1 MGNASLDITRATD
14 IVYLAVDTFEKQ
26 GLEWLLMLFGLNLWG
41 FAISSNGHDINNNS
55 QIKGKVQ
62 PYSSYE
68 DDSDDDDDDDDL
80 LGVRP
85 EWVKTPLDLILIDSY
100 EKARSV
106 LDSKYS
112 KRAAIEKDA
121 YMNSFI
127 TDEDRIYQAKK
138 PLRYKKKQ
146 GLASSAM
153 QQLKDKTILHF
164 AALPLHKQH
173 FRVELVLAIGFIVLW
188 ASQFEIGT
196 IGAMVGILFMLI
208 GVMTIPSYFDGV
220 LRFIKNFILVV
231 TFPIR
236 WLVKNLFKIL
246 KASFVCLS
254 TKLKEKW
261 ESWNKKKEDEDEKDV
276 ITVSAKF
283 ANLVNDSDSDTEGN
297 IIKNN
302 DNDDDDDAKNITNTN
317 DLIRLSEEEEN
328 KARQR
333 REAFGIDSIWQ
344 WISLGTNPDF
354 PFFKSEAENNV
365 INSNK
370 SKKSTEENQNDN
382 DIDNDNDNDTISSN
396 SDPNPDSDFD
406 SDSDSEAGDN
416 DNNIDHQFDETAM
429 TDEDSD
435 ASSLVTEI
443 TDLSSIDS
451 DEDDIED
458 EYYDWVAADKDNSR
472 LLLITR
478 ERNMIQNMID
488 TAARWRKYRRSM
500 VLAGAQDVERL
511 EREKAENLR
520 KWERRQ
526 IKRIIRE
533 AARQRRIRESFC
545 IYAAE
550 VVRQRLITKLK
561 WKRIRV
567 YFKAEAKRIM
577 RLRIEHMK
585 KMRRVRAAFK
595 EFAWEQRSRYC
606 MDAEEAFMRDYIE
619 RHDQFTLNQAMI
631 KEEKYLRD
639 TYKTLAKMERSERI
653 AMADAERETK
663 TFIEEFNRSE
673 KEKQTQNLVEM
684 RREEKEMRAI
694 MAKELQLQQDN
705 EAKINEEMIAEE
717 AYIRQAYKDLA
728 ELEAREREQMA
739 NDEWQQIQGRK
750 ILRVSMC
757 KELLRESK
765 RIVCRRKARK
775 MYIWRMFILKAKSAR
790 SAYFARRAAM
800 RAALLRYARRDKMA
814 KIYQR
819 RRIIVGIFAK
829 AKGILQ
835 RKADRLRTKNDKKNE
850 NMELKAMAHAD
861 FESMIYEVSTRKIVE
876 YAKLKE
882 EKQARKLYR
891 SQVRESRRRKAVT
904 ALNAGDQSKLQRI
917 IDETKDQDHY
927 FEDDSSYSS
936 SSYYDSDSDGSD
948 VVKSKSKK
956 EGSDSNSDD
965 DINIVAGQGQAEFA
979 KLGLNFQASTLS
991 DSSEVTESDEDKGL
1005 DTHIEDVHNQLTI
1018 NWSSGSLSSLD
1029 SYLDGDSS
1037 GSSVS
1042 LSSHSN
1048 SSSDSSRISWSS
1060 ESDYDSSGDS
1070 D

>member
-100 EKARSV
+100 EKARLV

-173 FRVELVLAIGFIVLW
+173 FRVEFVFA
-188 ASQFEIGT
+188 IGT

-302 DNDDDDDAKNITNTN
+302 DNDDDDDIKNITNTN
-317 DLIRLSEEEEN
+317 DLIRLSEEEGN
-328 KARQR
+328 GARQR
-333 REAFGIDSIWQ
+333 GEAFGIDSIWQ
-344 WISLGTNPDF
+344 WINLGTNPDF

-365 INSNK
+365 ISSNK
-370 SKKSTEENQNDN
+370 SIKSTEENQNDN
-382 DIDNDNDNDTISSN
+382 DHDNDTISSN
-396 SDPNPDSDFD
+396 CDPDSDFD
-406 SDSDSEAGDN
+406 SDSKSDDN

-451 DEDDIED
+451 GEDDIED
-458 EYYDWVAADKDNSR
+458 EYYDWVATDKDNSR

-500 VLAGAQDVERL
+500 VLAGVQEVERL

-533 AARQRRIRESFC
+533 AARQRRIRESFS
-545 IYAAE
+545 IYAEEE
-550 VVRQRLITKLK
+550 VRRRLISKLK

-567 YFKAEAKRIM
+567 YFKDEAKRVMLI
-577 RLRIEHMK
+577 RIELMK
-585 KMRRVRAAFK
+585 KMRR
-595 EFAWEQRSRYC
+595 
-606 MDAEEAFMRDYIE
+606 I
-619 RHDQFTLNQAMI
+619 
-631 KEEKYLRD
+631 
-639 TYKTLAKMERSERI
+639 
-653 AMADAERETK
+653 
-663 TFIEEFNRSE
+663 
-673 KEKQTQNLVEM
+673 
-684 RREEKEMRAI
+684 
-694 MAKELQLQQDN
+694 
-705 EAKINEEMIAEE
+705 
-717 AYIRQAYKDLA
+717 
-728 ELEAREREQMA
+728 
-739 NDEWQQIQGRK
+739 
-750 ILRVSMC
+750 
-757 KELLRESK
+757 
-765 RIVCRRKARK
+765 
-775 MYIWRMFILKAKSAR
+775 
-790 SAYFARRAAM
+790 
-800 RAALLRYARRDKMA
+800 
-814 KIYQR
+814 
-819 RRIIVGIFAK
+819 
-829 AKGILQ
+829 
-835 RKADRLRTKNDKKNE
+835 
-850 NMELKAMAHAD
+850 
-861 FESMIYEVSTRKIVE
+861 
-876 YAKLKE
+876 
-882 EKQARKLYR
+882 
-891 SQVRESRRRKAVT
+891 
-904 ALNAGDQSKLQRI
+904 
-917 IDETKDQDHY
+917 
-927 FEDDSSYSS
+927 
-936 SSYYDSDSDGSD
+936 
-948 VVKSKSKK
+948 
-956 EGSDSNSDD
+956 
-965 DINIVAGQGQAEFA
+965 
-979 KLGLNFQASTLS
+979 
-991 DSSEVTESDEDKGL
+991 
-1005 DTHIEDVHNQLTI
+1005 
-1018 NWSSGSLSSLD
+1018 
-1029 SYLDGDSS
+1029 
-1037 GSSVS
+1037 
-1042 LSSHSN
+1042 
-1048 SSSDSSRISWSS
+1048 
-1060 ESDYDSSGDS
+1060 
-1070 D
+1070 